1 MATKRERSS
10 NWSLSEIS
18 ILTEFFEKN
27 EDVLKAKQSNLI
39 TNSRKNAKWAEVTE
53 IINAVGIQR
62 RTVDQVKFKWG
73 NLQQSAKKSFSAARK
88 QAKLTGGGPPPKP
101 PTAAEEKII
110 DMMKDRPNFSGIV
123 GGFESSMPV
132 TTGVLKDAE
141 LDATCTSSSV
151 EYEESPQATETEAVE
166 DVPEVENFDNTN
178 QIVILPS
185 MHNAEKES
193 ELGTKARTLNEPSV
207 SDSRHKKRKKIS
219 IDELQRMQYEVTK

>member
-39 TNSRKNAKWAEVTE
+39 TNLRKNAKWAEVTE

-62 RTVDQVKFKWG
+62 HTVDQVKFKWG

-110 DMMKDRPNFSGIV
+110 DMIKDRPNFSGIV
-123 GGFESSMPV
+123 GGFKSSMPV
-132 TTGVLKDAE
+132 TTVVLKDAE
-141 LDATCTSSSV
+141 LDATGSSSSV
-151 EYEESPQATETEAVE
+151 EYEESPQATKLKPKLLKT
-166 DVPEVENFDNTN
+166 F
-178 QIVILPS
+178 LKS
-185 MHNAEKES
+185 
-193 ELGTKARTLNEPSV
+193 
-207 SDSRHKKRKKIS
+207 KIS
-219 IDELQRMQYEVTK
+219 TIPIKL